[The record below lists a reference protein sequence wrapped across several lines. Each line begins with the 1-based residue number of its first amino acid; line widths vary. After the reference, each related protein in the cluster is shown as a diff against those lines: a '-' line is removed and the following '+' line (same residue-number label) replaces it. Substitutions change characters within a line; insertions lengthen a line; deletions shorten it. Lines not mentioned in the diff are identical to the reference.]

1 MKLFYFTSF
10 LFILLSG
17 CKNKPEVADLIIS
30 NARVYTVDNQFD
42 VVESFAVKDG
52 KIIATG
58 SNEDIRKKYKA
69 KKMLDLKQKYV
80 YPGFMDAH
88 CHFYGYGM
96 NLHLVDLTG
105 TRSFEEIIE
114 RVKAHYTKSPTAW
127 ILGRG
132 WDQNDWEVKE
142 FPVND
147 ALNTAFPDTPVFL
160 RRIDGHGAIANDEAL
175 RRAGITVNTNVSGGD
190 ILKKDRKLTGV
201 LIDNAMGLV
210 QRVIPKNNKQ
220 EIINGL
226 LEAQK
231 NCFAVGLTSISDAGL
246 SKTVIEIMDSL
257 QKSKQLKMRIDA
269 WISPSKANFD
279 QFLYNGVYQTDR
291 LRVGA
296 IKLYAD
302 GALGSRGAKLLKPY
316 SDDPGNS
323 GLLVSDPQELRDI
336 CNEAYKYGYQVNT
349 HCIGDS
355 ANRLILKI
363 YSEVLK
369 GKIDRR
375 WRIEHA
381 QVIDPSDF
389 HYFKD
394 YNIVPS
400 VQPTHATSDMYWAE
414 DRLGPKRIQTA
425 YAYQELLDQNGWLPN
440 GSDFPVEGINPLN
453 GFFAAVARKDV
464 SGYPENGFQPENALT
479 REEALKAMTIW
490 AAKSSFEE
498 DRKGSIEPGK
508 FADFVILNVDLMSV
522 DLMKI
527 PEVRIEKTF
536 LQGEEVFSAKN

>member
-1 MKLFYFTSF
+1 M
-10 LFILLSG
+10 SG
-17 CKNKPEVADLIIS
+17 CLNKPEEADMIIY
-30 NARVYTVDNQFD
+30 NAKVYTVDNQFSI
-42 VVESFAVKDG
+42 VESFAIKDG
-52 KIIATG
+52 KILATG
-58 SNEDIRKKYKA
+58 SNEDIRKAYKA
-69 KKMLDLKQKYV
+69 KKTKDLSQKYI
-80 YPGFMDAH
+80 YPGFIDAH

-96 NLHLVDLTG
+96 NLHLVDLSG

-114 RVKAHYTKSPTAW
+114 RTKAHYKKFPTDW
-127 ILGRG
+127 VLGRG

-147 ALNTAFPDTPVFL
+147 ELNKAFPDTPVFL
-160 RRIDGHGAIANDEAL
+160 RRIDGHGAIANNEAL
-175 RRAGITVNTNVSGGD
+175 RRAGITVITNVSGGD
-190 ILKKDRKLTGV
+190 ILKKDGKLTGV

-210 QRVIPKNNKQ
+210 QRVIPENSRK

-226 LEAQK
+226 LEAQN
-231 NCFAVGLTSISDAGL
+231 NCFAVGLTSVSDAGL
-246 SKTVIEIMDSL
+246 NKTVIEIMDSL
-257 QKSKQLKMRIDA
+257 QKNKQLKIRIDA
-269 WISPSKANFD
+269 WISPSRENFE
-279 QFLYNGVYQTDR
+279 QFLYKGIYQTDR

-323 GLLVSDPQELRDI
+323 GLLVSDPQKLRDI
-336 CNEAYKYGYQVNT
+336 CKQAYKYGYQVNT

-355 ANRLILKI
+355 ANRLILKL
-363 YSEVLK
+363 YSEVLQ
-369 GKIDRR
+369 GQNDRR

-389 HYFKD
+389 HFFKD
-394 YNIVPS
+394 FSIIPS

-453 GFFAAVARKDV
+453 GFFAAVARKDT
-464 SGYPENGFQPENALT
+464 SGYPEKGFQPENALT
-479 REEALKAMTIW
+479 RKEALKAMTIW
-490 AAKSSFEE
+490 AAKSGFEE
-498 DRKGSIEPGK
+498 DRKGSLEPGK

-522 DLMKI
+522 DVMKI
-527 PEVRIEKTF
+527 PEIRVEKTF
-536 LQGEEVFSAKN
+536 LQGEEVFSEKK